1 MDKKEI
7 WRKLQQIIGE
17 IAGDDTIAIE
27 QDTKLIEDCN
37 FDSLNVMDML
47 SEIERVFGVDF
58 MDLED
63 FEEKFN
69 ECSMLCDGIAELME
83 IHE

>member
-7 WRKLQQIIGE
+7 WRKLQQIIWE

-69 ECSMLCDGIAELME
+69 ERE
-83 IHE
+83 IIYG